1 MFENVVDG
9 WGGAAGG
16 TRSSPDRTTSLHAGR
31 GSAGAD
37 IWGPSTCPQPL
48 SGALR
53 ALGNPCDTP
62 KVSGGKPNGRKEWSG
77 DFLQEEV
84 LAKWRIPLGLWMSG
98 SERVMYQMGTLGAP
112 AQQLL
117 HSPFPP
123 QQALPFLQSHRLETQ
138 QGHCPKLPTGL
149 WAMGWLWDAASP

>member
-9 WGGAAGG
+9 WGGAVVARGAAGIEQPVSMLEEDQQG
-16 TRSSPDRTTSLHAGR
+16 QTSGDPLHAL
-31 GSAGAD
+31 S
-37 IWGPSTCPQPL
+37 L

-62 KVSGGKPNGRKEWSG
+62 KVSGGKLNGRKEWSG

-98 SERVMYQMGTLGAP
+98 SERVMYQMGTLGA
-112 AQQLL
+112 
-117 HSPFPP
+117 
-123 QQALPFLQSHRLETQ
+123 QA
-138 QGHCPKLPTGL
+138 
-149 WAMGWLWDAASP
+149 